1 MQFPLC
7 QSIDGFPNIRYKP
20 TMKQRLL
27 FLALV
32 VSLVLSACGGQPAP
46 DAIPGQTALPSLT
59 PSPTVTPTPSP
70 ENRISLAERSLFLG
84 DFEAASVE
92 LQTVL
97 ATSGDPEVLAH
108 ATLELGRIAYL
119 RKDYPAC
126 ITTLSTLYANWPET
140 QASIN
145 AAFYLGECY
154 FQSDQPAQAAE
165 WFTRYT
171 KTAPDWT
178 DGFVLDRLG
187 DAFSRAG
194 DHPAAIQAFES
205 TLATGYFADPAYLHL
220 SIGKEY
226 AAQGD
231 HSSAVRSYLTA
242 YDSTNNEYARS
253 QANLLLGQS
262 YLALGE
268 PGQAYAR
275 YQDSVNNYPR
285 PFDSYTQLVA
295 LVTDGQAVSEFQ
307 RGLVD
312 YYAGQYSV
320 GVEAF
325 DRFMAANPE
334 HDGAAHYYKALC
346 LRALSQPD
354 PAVSEL
360 NQLIRDHAGD
370 PLWAKAWDL
379 KADILWR
386 DLENFDQAAQTL
398 LDFAAAAPAA
408 PETPDAI
415 FTAGRIYEIGTR
427 LSNAAATWSRL
438 IEEYPSAERSYLAL
452 FLTGITYYR
461 LGDYDQAVLTFQR
474 NLALSQAPEDQAQAY
489 FWIGKALKAK
499 NDPTAAERAWMQAYQ
514 ADPTEYYGE
523 RARQLIAGEPILNP
537 PTPYDLGYDLAAERP
552 EAEAWMRTTFNLP
565 ANTDFSGPGELTA
578 DANFQRGNQFWQLSQ
593 YTAARAE
600 FETVRQ
606 RVSSDPVATFRLMN
620 HLLELGMYR
629 PAILSARQILDLAF
643 LDDAA
648 TLTAPKYF
656 NHIRFGVYFRELV
669 LPEAQAMNIHPFVLL
684 SLIRQESA
692 FEATIVSGS
701 GAVGLMQLLPG
712 TGTEMA
718 NSLGWPAGFS
728 ANDLYRPIVN
738 VRLGSRYLKRQLD
751 YFGDLY
757 AALSAYNG
765 GPGNTIFWQ
774 ALSPTDPD
782 LFVELIRFE
791 ETRHYIRQ
799 IVEYVNLYRLIYQR
813 LN

>member
-1 MQFPLC
+1 MQFLLC
-7 QSIDGFPNIRYKP
+7 QSIDGLETFRYKP
-20 TMKQRLL
+20 TMKTRLF
-27 FLALV
+27 FLGLVIALAA
-32 VSLVLSACGGQPAP
+32 SACGGQAQPAP
-46 DAIPGQTALPSLT
+46 LPGQTALPTVT
-59 PSPTVTPTPSP
+59 PSPTIPPTPSP
-70 ENRISLAERSLFLG
+70 ERRISLAERSLFLG
-84 DFEAASVE
+84 DFDAAAQE
-92 LQTVL
+92 LQTAL
-97 ATSGDPEVLAH
+97 ASSGDPEVLAH

-126 ITTLSTLYANWPET
+126 INTLTTLYANWPET
-140 QASIN
+140 QASVN
-145 AAFYLGECY
+145 AAFFLGECY

-165 WFTRYT
+165 WFTRFL
-171 KTAPDWT
+171 KTAPDWV

-187 DAFSRAG
+187 DALSAAG

-242 YDSTNNEYARS
+242 YESTNNEYAKS

-268 PGQAYAR
+268 PAQAYAR
-275 YQDSVNNYPR
+275 YQDSVNNFPR
-285 PFDSYTQLVA
+285 PFDTYTQLVA
-295 LVTDGQAVSEFQ
+295 LITDGQPVNEFQ

-325 DRFMAANPE
+325 DRYLAANPQ
-334 HDGAAHYYKALC
+334 HNGAAHYYKALC
-346 LRALSQPD
+346 LRALSQPN
-354 PAVSEL
+354 PAINEL
-360 NQLIRDHAGD
+360 DQLIRDHADD
-370 PLWAKAWDL
+370 PLWAKAWDTR
-379 KADILWR
+379 ADILWR

-398 LDFAAAAPAA
+398 LDFAAKAPAA
-408 PETPDAI
+408 PEAPDAI

-427 LSNAAATWSRL
+427 LTSAAATWSRL
-438 IEEYPSAERSYLAL
+438 IDEYPSAERSYLAL
-452 FLTGITYYR
+452 FLSGITYYR
-461 LGDYDQAVLTFQR
+461 LGNFDQAILTFQR
-474 NLALSQAPEDQAQAY
+474 NLALSQAPADQAQAY
-489 FWIGKALKAK
+489 FWIGKALNAK
-499 NDPTAAERAWMQAYQ
+499 NDRTAAERAWMQAYQ
-514 ADPTEYYGE
+514 ADATEYYGE

-537 PTPYDLGYDLAAERP
+537 PAPYDLGYDLAAERP
-552 EAEAWMRTTFNLP
+552 EAEAWLRATFNLP
-565 ANTDFSGPGELTA
+565 ADTDLSGMGELES
-578 DANFQRGNQFWQLSQ
+578 DPNFQRGNQFWQLSQ

-600 FETVRQ
+600 FETLRQ
-606 RVSSDPVATFRLMN
+606 RVAGDPVNTYRLMN

-629 PAILSARQILDLAF
+629 PAILSARRILDLAY

-648 TLTAPKYF
+648 TLSAPKYF
-656 NHIRFGVYFRELV
+656 NHIRFGVYFRELII
-669 LPEAQAMNIHPFVLL
+669 PEAQAMNLHPFVLL

-692 FEATIVSGS
+692 FEATIVSSS
-701 GAVGLMQLLPG
+701 GAIGLMQLLPA
-712 TGTEMA
+712 TGAEMA
-718 NSLGWPAGFS
+718 NSIGWPAGFS
-728 ANDLYRPIVN
+728 ANDLYRPLVN
-738 VRLGSRYLKRQLD
+738 VRLGSRYFKRQLD

-765 GPGNTIFWQ
+765 GPGNTIFWK